1 MRAYALCIA
10 LVALA
15 VAVQASGEVE
25 SLEATPSA
33 GVLGLTA
40 RIKDLQSDIKTI
52 REKKAHHEAKHEEH
66 ATSAGL
72 LAGARV
78 EEYERKAITH
88 KARAADLA
96 HQEAEKTKAITDTT
110 ISQHGSAGGGVSGSV
125 SGSAGGISG
134 SLSFSAGG
142 YGGSGSFKVGPSRA
156 SELFDSWHG
165 KWEAMRATLSKEV
178 NTQHQAVNHQ
188 MEIVRKAY
196 EKEYAGHVSAV
207 HRAKELQSKI
217 PPHIKAEKTA
227 KAEEQKVKKKMQEA
241 LHKARE
247 LQAKAVEKKQKQID
261 AQEKRTKALE
271 VKVKSF
277 HQNDCGPAKEQE
289 QKAKAEIKRL
299 QAVNHKIRTDCEVK
313 AKEVT
318 TKHHEQISKSHE
330 KTAKEKARADALALQ
345 LQAAKQRILHLQ
357 HQLHTAQQT
366 IAHLQQQLAHQKQLT
381 SEQRSLKEA
390 ALQKVKDLTAQ
401 LAAMTAKYNK
411 LKSNMD
417 HINNVSGQPAKK

>member
-1 MRAYALCIA
+1 MGDRPRTMRAYALCIA

-66 ATSAGL
+66 ATAAKMAS
-72 LAGARV
+72 GAKV
-78 EEYERKAITH
+78 EEHERKAITH

-196 EKEYAGHVSAV
+196 EKEHAGHVSAV

-289 QKAKAEIKRL
+289 QKA
-299 QAVNHKIRTDCEVK
+299 
-313 AKEVT
+313 
-318 TKHHEQISKSHE
+318 
-330 KTAKEKARADALALQ
+330 RADALALQ

-401 LAAMTAKYNK
+401 LAAM
-411 LKSNMD
+411 
-417 HINNVSGQPAKK
+417 

>member
-1 MRAYALCIA
+1 MGDRPRTMRAYALCIA

-66 ATSAGL
+66 ATAAKMAS
-72 LAGARV
+72 GAKV
-78 EEYERKAITH
+78 EEHERKAITH

-227 KAEEQKVKKKMQEA
+227 KAEEQKV
-241 LHKARE
+241 
-247 LQAKAVEKKQKQID
+247 QKQID

-277 HQNDCGPAKEQE
+277 HQNDCGPAKE
-289 QKAKAEIKRL
+289 KA
-299 QAVNHKIRTDCEVK
+299 
-313 AKEVT
+313 
-318 TKHHEQISKSHE
+318 
-330 KTAKEKARADALALQ
+330 
-345 LQAAKQRILHLQ
+345 
-357 HQLHTAQQT
+357 
-366 IAHLQQQLAHQKQLT
+366 
-381 SEQRSLKEA
+381 
-390 ALQKVKDLTAQ
+390 
-401 LAAMTAKYNK
+401 
-411 LKSNMD
+411 
-417 HINNVSGQPAKK
+417 

>member
-1 MRAYALCIA
+1 MGDRPRTMRAYALCIA

-66 ATSAGL
+66 ATAAKMAS
-72 LAGARV
+72 GAKV
-78 EEYERKAITH
+78 EEHEKKAITH

-110 ISQHGSAGGGVSGSV
+110 ISQHGSASGGVSGSV

-207 HRAKELQSKI
+207 HRAKELQSK
-217 PPHIKAEKTA
+217 
-227 KAEEQKVKKKMQEA
+227 
-241 LHKARE
+241 
-247 LQAKAVEKKQKQID
+247 AVEKKQKQID

-277 HQNDCGPAKEQE
+277 HQNYCGPAKEQE

-299 QAVNHKIRTDCEVK
+299 QAVNHKIRTD
-313 AKEVT
+313 
-318 TKHHEQISKSHE
+318 
-330 KTAKEKARADALALQ
+330 
-345 LQAAKQRILHLQ
+345 
-357 HQLHTAQQT
+357 
-366 IAHLQQQLAHQKQLT
+366 
-381 SEQRSLKEA
+381 
-390 ALQKVKDLTAQ
+390 
-401 LAAMTAKYNK
+401 
-411 LKSNMD
+411 
-417 HINNVSGQPAKK
+417 

>member
-66 ATSAGL
+66 ATAAKMAS
-72 LAGARV
+72 GAKG
-78 EEYERKAITH
+78 EEHERKAITH

-178 NTQHQAVNHQ
+178 NTQH
-188 MEIVRKAY
+188 
-196 EKEYAGHVSAV
+196 
-207 HRAKELQSKI
+207 
-217 PPHIKAEKTA
+217 
-227 KAEEQKVKKKMQEA
+227 
-241 LHKARE
+241 
-247 LQAKAVEKKQKQID
+247 
-261 AQEKRTKALE
+261 
-271 VKVKSF
+271 
-277 HQNDCGPAKEQE
+277 
-289 QKAKAEIKRL
+289 

>member
-1 MRAYALCIA
+1 MGTQSTWGDRPRTMRAYALCIA

-25 SLEATPSA
+25 SLEATPRA

-66 ATSAGL
+66 ATAAKMAS
-72 LAGARV
+72 GAKV
-78 EEYERKAITH
+78 QEHEKKAITH

-96 HQEAEKTKAITDTT
+96 HQEAEKTKAITDNT
-110 ISQHGSAGGGVSGSV
+110 ISQHGSAGGGFSGSV

-227 KAEEQKVKKKMQEA
+227 KAEEQKEKKKM
-241 LHKARE
+241 
-247 LQAKAVEKKQKQID
+247 QID

-330 KTAKEKARADALALQ
+330 KTAKEKARADALTLQ

-357 HQLHTAQQT
+357 HQLHAAQQT

-417 HINNVSGQPAKK
+417 HINNVSGPAKK

>member
-1 MRAYALCIA
+1 M
-10 LVALA
+10 
-15 VAVQASGEVE
+15 G
-25 SLEATPSA
+25 
-33 GVLGLTA
+33 
-40 RIKDLQSDIKTI
+40 
-52 REKKAHHEAKHEEH
+52 EH
-66 ATSAGL
+66 ATAAKMAS
-72 LAGARV
+72 GAKV
-78 EEYERKAITH
+78 QEHEKKAITH

-96 HQEAEKTKAITDTT
+96 HQEAEKTKAITDNT

-271 VKVKSF
+271 VKVKAF
-277 HQNDCGPAKEQE
+277 HQNDCGPAKEGE

-299 QAVNHKIRTDCEVK
+299 QAVNVKLRKDCEVK
-313 AKEVT
+313 SKEMKSKSEERLTKSKEKT
-318 TKHHEQISKSHE
+318 TKE
-330 KTAKEKARADALALQ
+330 TARADALAAK
-345 LQAAKQRILHLQ
+345 LQAAKQRIVAL
-357 HQLHTAQQT
+357 TAELRAAKAQ
-366 IAHLQQQLAHQKQLT
+366 IAK
-381 SEQRSLKEA
+381 LKE
-390 ALQKVKDLTAQ
+390 D
-401 LAAMTAKYNK
+401 LAASQA
-411 LKSNMD
+411 
-417 HINNVSGQPAKK
+417 

>member
-1 MRAYALCIA
+1 MGDRPRTMRAYALCIA

-66 ATSAGL
+66 ATAAKMAS
-72 LAGARV
+72 GAKV
-78 EEYERKAITH
+78 EEHERKAITH

-247 LQAKAVEKKQKQID
+247 LQAKAVEKKQKQIE
-261 AQEKRTKALE
+261 AQEK
-271 VKVKSF
+271 
-277 HQNDCGPAKEQE
+277 E

>member
-1 MRAYALCIA
+1 MGDRPRTMRAYALCIA

-66 ATSAGL
+66 ATAAKMAS
-72 LAGARV
+72 GAKV
-78 EEYERKAITH
+78 EEHERKAITH

-125 SGSAGGISG
+125 SGSAGGISA

-196 EKEYAGHVSAV
+196 EKEHAGHVSAV

-247 LQAKAVEKKQKQID
+247 L
-261 AQEKRTKALE
+261 QEKRTKALE

>member
-40 RIKDLQSDIKTI
+40 RIKDLQSDMKTI

-66 ATSAGL
+66 ATAAKMAS
-72 LAGARV
+72 GAKV
-78 EEYERKAITH
+78 EEHERKAITH

-247 LQAKAVEKKQKQID
+247 LQAKAVEQKQID

-289 QKAKAEIKRL
+289 
-299 QAVNHKIRTDCEVK
+299 VK

-318 TKHHEQISKSHE
+318 TKHHEQITKSHE

>member
-1 MRAYALCIA
+1 MGDRPRTMRAYALCIA

-66 ATSAGL
+66 ATAAKMAS
-72 LAGARV
+72 GAKV
-78 EEYERKAITH
+78 EEHEKKAITH

-96 HQEAEKTKAITDTT
+96 HQEAEKTKAVTDTT

-261 AQEKRTKALE
+261 
-271 VKVKSF
+271 
-277 HQNDCGPAKEQE
+277 EQE

>member
-1 MRAYALCIA
+1 MGDRPRTMRAYALCIA

-66 ATSAGL
+66 ATAAKMAS
-72 LAGARV
+72 GAKG
-78 EEYERKAITH
+78 EEHERKAITH

-110 ISQHGSAGGGVSGSV
+110 ISQHGSAG
-125 SGSAGGISG
+125 GGISG

-227 KAEEQKVKKKMQEA
+227 KAEEQKVKKKM
-241 LHKARE
+241 
-247 LQAKAVEKKQKQID
+247 QID

>member
-40 RIKDLQSDIKTI
+40 RIKDLQSDMKTI

-66 ATSAGL
+66 ATA
-72 LAGARV
+72 AKV
-78 EEYERKAITH
+78 EEHERKAITH

-227 KAEEQKVKKKMQEA
+227 K
-241 LHKARE
+241 E
-247 LQAKAVEKKQKQID
+247 LQ
-261 AQEKRTKALE
+261 
-271 VKVKSF
+271 S
-277 HQNDCGPAKEQE
+277 
-289 QKAKAEIKRL
+289 
-299 QAVNHKIRTDCEVK
+299 KI
-313 AKEVT
+313 
-318 TKHHEQISKSHE
+318 
-330 KTAKEKARADALALQ
+330 
-345 LQAAKQRILHLQ
+345 
-357 HQLHTAQQT
+357 
-366 IAHLQQQLAHQKQLT
+366 
-381 SEQRSLKEA
+381 
-390 ALQKVKDLTAQ
+390 
-401 LAAMTAKYNK
+401 
-411 LKSNMD
+411 
-417 HINNVSGQPAKK
+417 P

>member
-15 VAVQASGEVE
+15 VAVQASGEGE

-66 ATSAGL
+66 ATAAKMAS
-72 LAGARV
+72 GAKV
-78 EEYERKAITH
+78 QEHEKKAITH

-227 KAEEQKVKKKMQEA
+227 K
-241 LHKARE
+241 E
-247 LQAKAVEKKQKQID
+247 LQ
-261 AQEKRTKALE
+261 
-271 VKVKSF
+271 S
-277 HQNDCGPAKEQE
+277 
-289 QKAKAEIKRL
+289 
-299 QAVNHKIRTDCEVK
+299 KI
-313 AKEVT
+313 
-318 TKHHEQISKSHE
+318 
-330 KTAKEKARADALALQ
+330 
-345 LQAAKQRILHLQ
+345 
-357 HQLHTAQQT
+357 
-366 IAHLQQQLAHQKQLT
+366 
-381 SEQRSLKEA
+381 
-390 ALQKVKDLTAQ
+390 
-401 LAAMTAKYNK
+401 
-411 LKSNMD
+411 
-417 HINNVSGQPAKK
+417 P

>member
-66 ATSAGL
+66 ATAAKMAS
-72 LAGARV
+72 GAKV
-78 EEYERKAITH
+78 EEHERKAITH

-125 SGSAGGISG
+125 SGSAGGISA

-247 LQAKAVEKKQKQID
+247 LQAKAVEKKQ
-261 AQEKRTKALE
+261 
-271 VKVKSF
+271 KSF

>member
-66 ATSAGL
+66 ATAAKMAS
-72 LAGARV
+72 GAKV
-78 EEYERKAITH
+78 EEHERKAITH

-110 ISQHGSAGGGVSGSV
+110 ISQHGSAGGGVSGAV

-271 VKVKSF
+271 VK
-277 HQNDCGPAKEQE
+277 
-289 QKAKAEIKRL
+289 AKAEIKRL

>member
-10 LVALA
+10 LVAPA

-40 RIKDLQSDIKTI
+40 RIKDLQSDMKTI

-66 ATSAGL
+66 ATAAKMAS
-72 LAGARV
+72 GAKV
-78 EEYERKAITH
+78 EEHERKAITH

-110 ISQHGSAGGGVSGSV
+110 ISQHGSAGGGV

-271 VKVKSF
+271 VK
-277 HQNDCGPAKEQE
+277 
-289 QKAKAEIKRL
+289 AKAEIKRL

-417 HINNVSGQPAKK
+417 

>member
-40 RIKDLQSDIKTI
+40 RIKDLQSDMKTI

-66 ATSAGL
+66 ATAAKMAS
-72 LAGARV
+72 GAKV
-78 EEYERKAITH
+78 EEHERKAITH
-88 KARAADLA
+88 KARAAGLA

-299 QAVNHKIRTDCEVK
+299 QAVNHKIRTDCEV
-313 AKEVT
+313 
-318 TKHHEQISKSHE
+318 
-330 KTAKEKARADALALQ
+330 TAKEKARADALALQ